1 MTNVFLKMIYTT
13 EFKPVTLALASED
26 GNEFY
31 AIFTDFGKSNIFIK
45 NVLFKYSMPETADVC
60 GTREEVKKALKLFF
74 CKIPDIKIWVD
85 LGAREWVIFMDMFE
99 SSILPPNVSYA
110 YGDIG
115 TLLYVKGFVLYNAKE
130 QISGIRDSYYTKMS
144 ARQGLETLKKLL

>member
-45 NVLFKYSMPETADVC
+45 
-60 GTREEVKKALKLFF
+60 
-74 CKIPDIKIWVD
+74 
-85 LGAREWVIFMDMFE
+85 
-99 SSILPPNVSYA
+99 
-110 YGDIG
+110 
-115 TLLYVKGFVLYNAKE
+115 
-130 QISGIRDSYYTKMS
+130 
-144 ARQGLETLKKLL
+144 